1 MHDVIMGSKNRTE
14 LDLSATATV
23 RYSEAAEN
31 ASIKKNS
38 PAAQALHDESPPPDN
53 LDSNLLK
60 QFDDSTLDELAARRN
75 DPWHPD
81 NMAICKGNAAG
92 CCLHPFGP
100 PATMNFDSALP
111 LLQCSSGGD
120 SCMIANVTP
129 ASTVAIP
136 GLGSSSTE
144 EDLPLVVQ
152 GRSLGADFSASRGRP
167 CVGRTSD

>member
-60 QFDDSTLDELAARRN
+60 QFDAVALLTSWLQDATTRGIRTIRRSARATPLAA
-75 DPWHPD
+75 
-81 NMAICKGNAAG
+81 AFI
-92 CCLHPFGP
+92 L
-100 PATMNFDSALP
+100 SARWQP
-111 LLQCSSGGD
+111 
-120 SCMIANVTP
+120 
-129 ASTVAIP
+129 
-136 GLGSSSTE
+136 
-144 EDLPLVVQ
+144 
-152 GRSLGADFSASRGRP
+152 
-167 CVGRTSD
+167 